1 MAWRA
6 EVVGTTIKQ
15 IASYNDKRVSIQV
28 LNVGD
33 YEVYVSQN
41 PTNVLEE
48 GFPIYPLES
57 LELNV
62 NDGDEPRYALYA
74 IAKSGEQELRIY
86 EGIKP

>member
-15 IASYNDKRVSIQV
+15 IASHNDKRISIQV

-41 PTNVLEE
+41 PTRVLEE

-62 NDGDEPRYALYA
+62 NDGDDPRYALYA
-74 IAKSGEQELRIY
+74 VAKAGTQELRIY
-86 EGIKP
+86 EGVKP